1 MKSYLSEGFKLVKRH
16 FLIVIFLF
24 LYQLLWGALLY
35 KMVSSA
41 VIPLLMRYPNPPPH
55 ELSQILFWLE
65 GQISLSTSS
74 TVHDYVWL
82 LVLMFILR
90 MLITPLIRAG
100 LFHSLH
106 EDESTRGFS
115 FFRGTLKHWKKTSLL
130 YLIEIVLLLLPA
142 YWIIPK
148 VLPLLLNAV
157 YNQNILLQAA
167 PYVILWIIYAYIIK
181 QLLLYVQFGLTGNRS
196 GFSAVWVCIRHALP
210 VTGVALTL
218 SALAFILFSA
228 FTAVSLI
235 WTGLLALILQ
245 QSYHLIRSLINV
257 WKISSQFSIWQSKSD
272 DA

>member
-1 MKSYLSEGFKLVKRH
+1 MKFYLSEGFKLVKRH

-24 LYQLLWGALLY
+24 LYQLLWGVLLY
-35 KMVSSA
+35 KIVSSA
-41 VIPLLMRYPNPPPH
+41 VIPLLMRYPDPPPH

-74 TVHDYVWL
+74 TVHEYVWL

-106 EDESTRGFS
+106 EDASTRGFS

-130 YLIEIVLLLLPA
+130 YLVEIILLLLPA
-142 YWIIPK
+142 YWIVPK
-148 VLPLLLNAV
+148 VLPILMNAV
-157 YNQNILLQAA
+157 YNQNLLLQAA
-167 PYVILWIIYAYIIK
+167 PYVILWIVYAYIIK
-181 QLLLYVQFGLTGNRS
+181 QLLLYVQFGLTGSRS
-196 GFSAVWVCIRHALP
+196 SLGAVWICLRHALP

-218 SALAFILFSA
+218 STLAILLFSA

-245 QSYHLIRSLINV
+245 QSYHLVRSLINV
-257 WKISSQFSIWQSKSD
+257 WKISSQFSIWRSNSEE
-272 DA
+272 A